1 MDRRR
6 EMASGKRPLDWSA
19 AEAVALASL
28 ADEGYRVRM
37 SGQDTERGTFS
48 QRHAV
53 LHDYETG
60 RKFQPLSHVSPNQAP
75 VEIINS
81 PLSEVAVLGFEYG
94 YSLDCPEGLIAWEA
108 QFGDFVNAA
117 QVVIDQFI
125 ASAEAKW
132 RRLSGVVLLL
142 PHGFEGQGP
151 EHSSARLERFLALG
165 ADDNLQVVYPTTPAQ
180 YFHCLRRQVLRQWRK
195 PLVIMT
201 PKSLL
206 RHRECESTLEE
217 FETGRFQP
225 VIQDPEIGDTRSVDR
240 IILCAGKIYY
250 ELVERRRELEG
261 LVPALIRLEQFYP
274 LPVEELKDTF
284 SKFADKAKVV
294 WVQEEPENMGAW
306 RFMRVHWDRYF
317 SGIPLSCV
325 SRPASASPATGSKTA
340 HEREQKHLIEKALR
354 RD

>member
-1 MDRRR
+1 
-6 EMASGKRPLDWSA
+6 
-19 AEAVALASL
+19 VALASL
-28 ADEGYRVRM
+28 ADEGIRVRI

-60 RKFQPLSHVSPNQAP
+60 RTFMPLNHVSPNQAP

-94 YSLDCPEGLIAWEA
+94 YSLDCPEGLVAWEA

-132 RRLSGVVLLL
+132 HRLSGVILLL

-165 ADDNLQVVYPTTPAQ
+165 ANDNLQVVYPTTPAQ

-195 PLVIMT
+195 PLIIMT

-206 RHRECESTLEE
+206 RHRECESVLDD
-217 FETGRFQP
+217 FETSRFKP
-225 VIQDPEIGDTRSVDR
+225 VISDSEFKNGKNANSL
-240 IILCAGKIYY
+240 ILCSGKIFF

-261 LVPALIRLEQFYP
+261 PLPALIRLEQFYP
-274 LPVEELKDTF
+274 LPVEVLRAE
-284 SKFADKAKVV
+284 FANFAAGTKVT

-306 RFMRVHWDRYF
+306 RFLRVHWDQFF
-317 SGIPLSCV
+317 SEFPLFCV
-325 SRPASASPATGSKTA
+325 SRPATASPATGSKTA
-340 HEREQKHLIEKALR
+340 HEREQKHLIERALG

>member
-1 MDRRR
+1 
-6 EMASGKRPLDWSA
+6 
-19 AEAVALASL
+19 
-28 ADEGYRVRM
+28 
-37 SGQDTERGTFS
+37 
-48 QRHAV
+48 
-53 LHDYETG
+53 
-60 RKFQPLSHVSPNQAP
+60 
-75 VEIINS
+75 
-81 PLSEVAVLGFEYG
+81 
-94 YSLDCPEGLIAWEA
+94 
-108 QFGDFVNAA
+108 VNAA

-132 RRLSGVVLLL
+132 RRLSGVILLL

-195 PLVIMT
+195 PLIIMT

-206 RHRECESTLEE
+206 RHRECESVLDD

-225 VIQDPEIGDTRSVDR
+225 VIPDSENKNGKNANNV
-240 IILCAGKIYY
+240 ILCSGKIFY
-250 ELVERRRELEG
+250 ELLERRRELEG
-261 LVPALIRLEQFYP
+261 PVPALIRLEQFYP
-274 LPVEELKDTF
+274 LPIEDLQTAF
-284 SKFADKAKVV
+284 AKFAPGLKVT

-306 RFMRVHWDRYF
+306 RFLRVHWDQFF
-317 SGIPLSCV
+317 SEIPLSCV

-340 HEREQKHLIEKALR
+340 HEREQKHLIERALG